1 MKRYTYIL
9 LALVLSLLAVA
20 EAHSRNLYGSGVYK
34 KERRSVSGVK
44 YVVNNS
50 PARVIVKMGSKDEL
64 FVEGDDNLINIVN
77 TSVSNNHLTVS
88 IANEISFTPRQTLV
102 VYVTANELKGLK
114 VKSCGDIISSG
125 KLKGNDLE
133 LTIDGAGD
141 IQLANLLFE
150 TLNLYVK
157 ASGDIKLSGKA
168 KTVNAEISGSGD
180 INAKMVKAIESN
192 VTINGRGDCH
202 IFASNK
208 ANIKINGRG
217 DVNLFGNPPIVRQLV
232 NAAGMLHQH

>member
-9 LALVLSLLAVA
+9 LALTLSLLAVA

-44 YVVNNS
+44 YVVNKS
-50 PARVIVKMGSKDEL
+50 PARVIVKMGSQDEL

-77 TSVSNNHLTVS
+77 TSVSNNHLTIS
-88 IANEISFTPRQTLV
+88 IADNISFTPRHTLV
-102 VYVTANELKGLK
+102 IYVTTNDLKGLK
-114 VKSCGDIISSG
+114 VNSCGDIINSG
-125 KLKGNDLE
+125 HISGDALE
-133 LTIDGAGD
+133 LTIDGSGD
-141 IQLANLLFE
+141 IQLANLLYE

-168 KTVNAEISGSGD
+168 KTVNAEVAGSGD
-180 INAKMVKAIESN
+180 INAKMVRAIESN

-208 ANIKINGRG
+208 ANIKINGSG

-232 NAAGMLHQH
+232 NAAGMLHQY

>member
-9 LALVLSLLAVA
+9 LALTLSLLAVA

-44 YVVNNS
+44 YVVNKS
-50 PARVIVKMGSKDEL
+50 PARVIVKMGSQDEL

-77 TSVSNNHLTVS
+77 TSVSNNHLTIS
-88 IANEISFTPRQTLV
+88 IADNISFTPRHTLV
-102 VYVTANELKGLK
+102 IYVTTNDLKGLK
-114 VKSCGDIISSG
+114 INSCGDIINSG
-125 KLKGNDLE
+125 HISGDALE
-133 LTIDGAGD
+133 LTIDGSGD
-141 IQLANLLFE
+141 IQLANLLYE

-168 KTVNAEISGSGD
+168 KTVNAEVAGSGD
-180 INAKMVKAIESN
+180 INAKMVRAIESN

-208 ANIKINGRG
+208 ANIKINGSG

-232 NAAGMLHQH
+232 NAAGMLHQY